1 MKRKLTSAAEA
12 AVLLVFYGTT
22 EVVPFPISARR
33 VEKARTVVETPCQA
47 NTSAD
52 GQGVLRSAQDDI
64 SKELPSQSRV
74 WKQMR
79 GRLHCTRYMSLTDQL
94 GFRFAPPERRVWT
107 VRALVAAVRTHVE
120 REYSDAWVEGE
131 ISNFRA
137 PDSGHL
143 YFTLKDGNA
152 QIRVVM
158 FSSKARLLRF
168 RPADGM
174 QVVVRGRVTIYEDRG
189 ELQIAAEYLEPKG
202 AGGLQVAF
210 EQLKAKLEAEGL
222 FAAERKKAIPTLP
235 GRIGIVTS
243 PQAAALRDILN
254 ILQRRHHTVNA
265 VIYPAQVQ
273 GDFAASEVAA
283 GVRYFNEIRNDASRS
298 VEVIIVGR
306 GGGSAEDLAAF
317 NDEGLARA
325 VAASEI
331 PVISAVGHETDFT
344 IVDFVA
350 DLRAATPSAA
360 AELVIRSRVEIE
372 NQAEAVRERLVRAME
387 RQLLE
392 ARHALMERAQHGAFV
407 RMMDLIRQRQQ
418 KLDDLT
424 FRLERGERAALELMR
439 RRWETL
445 AAAVR
450 HYDLR
455 RVLAGIRGE
464 LAAGTAALAAAM
476 RNQLLQNKVRIERMA
491 RALETLSPLAILER
505 GYALVFD
512 GAGQLVKDAGLVKA
526 GDEIS
531 ARVARGEI
539 RAVVKKAGAD
549 RR

>member
-1 MKRKLTSAAEA
+1 M
-12 AVLLVFYGTT
+12 
-22 EVVPFPISARR
+22 
-33 VEKARTVVETPCQA
+33 
-47 NTSAD
+47 
-52 GQGVLRSAQDDI
+52 VLR
-64 SKELPSQSRV
+64 
-74 WKQMR
+74 
-79 GRLHCTRYMSLTDQL
+79 DQL
-94 GFRFAPPERRVWT
+94 GLKFMPPERRVWT
-107 VRALVAAVRTHVE
+107 VRDLVAAVRTHVE

-189 ELQIAAEYLEPKG
+189 ELQIAAEYIEPKG

-235 GRIGIVTS
+235 ARIGIVTS

-254 ILQRRHHTVNA
+254 ILQRRHHTVNV

-273 GDFAASEVAA
+273 GDAAAAEVAS
-283 GVRYFNEIRNDASRS
+283 GVRYFNEGLNNDSLSNESRS

-325 VAASEI
+325 VAESEI

-350 DLRAATPSAA
+350 DLRAPTPSAA
-360 AELVIRSRVEIE
+360 AELVIRSRQEVET
-372 NQAEAVRERLVRAME
+372 QAEAVRERLVRAME
-387 RQLLE
+387 RRLLE
-392 ARHALMERAQHGAFV
+392 ARHALTERAQDGAFA

-418 KLDDLT
+418 KVDDLT
-424 FRLERGERAALELMR
+424 YRLERSERQTLEQMR
-439 RRWETL
+439 RRWEMV

-450 HYDLR
+450 HYDVR
-455 RVLAGIRGE
+455 RVMAAMRGE
-464 LAAGTAALAAAM
+464 LEAGTAALAAGM
-476 RNQLLQNKVRIERMA
+476 RNLLLQHKVRVERMG
-491 RALETLSPLAILER
+491 RALEMLSPLAILER

-512 GAGQLVKDAGLVKA
+512 SEGKLVKDAAQVKVGA
-526 GDEIS
+526 EIS
-531 ARVARGEI
+531 ARLARGEI
-539 RAVVKKAGAD
+539 RATVKKKSANKLV
-549 RR
+549 